1 MSENL
6 PYHDEQWDDLPLP
19 NEEEAWQKM
28 QHLLE
33 EKERRRRFFPLWF
46 WRYGLLGILV
56 AGLATGGYFFLA
68 KNGKTPTET
77 TSTNAAIPPQRKD
90 QQKPTQ
96 REPEKNKV
104 SMPGDKGTTA
114 ANKTR
119 GENTSQP
126 LAINGGNPGFEKQRL
141 PKALT
146 NKIDGSFKSSSSQKK
161 NNVSVD
167 VVLEQTK
174 REREKTF
181 DPTSQDSVPEE
192 KTQVSQPQ
200 PKAQTADTP
209 PADSTEAVLA
219 TPVDSS
225 ETQKQAPKKKNAI
238 VFSAGVGLQQAIV
251 FGGQQTSGYN
261 LAGKQNKFSDHL
273 PSVYLRLQKG
283 RLFLQGELHF
293 NVPQPVKPFS
303 FSQVSSYDGASNTV
317 HTERFSVQKLYY
329 HQFPISINYN
339 VLPQWSLGA
348 GVVYNRF
355 AGAVTGQ
362 ETQHKNVVTGTES
375 MTRQVVPVKGYKDS
389 FLYKSTTG
397 LLLQT
402 DYHWGRF
409 SLGLRYTASLQPFI
423 KYTQPD
429 GAVLNE
435 KNQVLQA
442 ILRFRLFEQ

>member
-1 MSENL
+1 
-6 PYHDEQWDDLPLP
+6 QWDDLPLP

-28 QHLLE
+28 QRLLE
-33 EKERRRRFFPLWF
+33 EKDRRRRLLPFWF

-56 AGLATGGYFFLA
+56 VGLATGGYFFLA
-68 KNGKTPTET
+68 KKGEASRET
-77 TSTNAAIPPQRKD
+77 TSTNAADSPREKGRQR
-90 QQKPTQ
+90 PTP

-104 SMPGDKGTTA
+104 SLPADKGATA
-114 ANKTR
+114 ANKPLH
-119 GENTSQP
+119 ENTSQP
-126 LAINGGNPGFEKQRL
+126 LAINRVNPGVEKPRL
-141 PKALT
+141 PKASANT
-146 NKIDGSFKSSSSQKK
+146 VKSSFNSSSFQQK
-161 NNVSVD
+161 NNVPVD
-167 VVLEQTK
+167 LVLEQKK

-181 DPTSQDSVPEE
+181 DPTSQDSIPVE

-200 PKAQTADTP
+200 PKAQTANTP
-209 PADSTEAVLA
+209 SADSTATKDSAEAVIT

-225 ETQKQAPKKKNAI
+225 KTQKQAPKKKNPI
-238 VFSAGVGLQQAIV
+238 VFSAGVGLQQAIA
-251 FGGQQTSGYN
+251 FGGQQTSSYN

-283 RLFLQGELHF
+283 KLFLQGELHY
-293 NVPQPVKPFS
+293 NVPQPVRPFS

-317 HTERFSVQKLYY
+317 HTERLSMQKLYY

-339 VLPQWSLGA
+339 VLPQWSMGA

-362 ETQHKNVVTGTES
+362 EIQRRNVVTGGENITK
-375 MTRQVVPVKGYKDS
+375 QIVPVKGYKDS

-397 LLLQT
+397 ILLQT

-409 SLGLRYTASLQPFI
+409 SLGLRYTTHLQPFI

-435 KNQVLQA
+435 KNRVLQA
-442 ILRFRLFEQ
+442 ILRFRLFEK